1 MCSLANGATRIA
13 VKNKIEIPS
22 ARAYA
27 GSNERLSTI
36 PSVKNITTIP
46 PHKKPHVIEFRFDG
60 SLVFVI
66 FFLFFFVSFFFVSFF
81 FFFCASI
88 LFSFSFSFVLRS
100 LFLFFCASL
109 LFSFSF
115 LCFAPFFFFFSVL
128 RSFFLFLVFVF
139 FFSFFF
145 FRFFSLVFFFAF
157 FSFRFFFLYGAK
169 GRKQNK
175 NTESQNK
182 KKKRTQ

>member
-22 ARAYA
+22 ARAYT

-60 SLVFVI
+60 SFVFVI
-66 FFLFFFVSFFFVSFF
+66 FFLFFCASL
-81 FFFCASI
+81 FCAS
-88 LFSFSFSFVLRS
+88 LF
-100 LFLFFCASL
+100 FFCASL

-115 LCFAPFFFFFSVL
+115 VL
-128 RSFFLFLVFVF
+128 RTFFLFF
-139 FFSFFF
+139 FCASLLFSLFGFRFFLSFFF
-145 FRFFSLVFFFAF
+145 FRFFLFVFFLSFFSFVFFFTGPKAE
-157 FSFRFFFLYGAK
+157 
-169 GRKQNK
+169 NK
-175 NTESQNK
+175 TKTLSLKTK
-182 KKKRTQ
+182 KKKRTE